1 MELNFP
7 NTVESIDRLDEIM
20 NSYPGRNRGTIIA
33 DRHSLVV
40 MLALLMHGNI
50 TVTEHS
56 YTFDPDI
63 QKDNRA
69 MEVYTE
75 LARETRWKQSEY
87 TEIER
92 IRINDLRQMSCLGKP
107 FYDGEFVCWQEG
119 RACAHC
125 GNLTLSQLLM
135 YLASHEMVRQFYI
148 FTSPCWTEEWQA
160 KYYRFDLSETAI
172 KGATVYRKSVWDK
185 IRTAS
190 EASDIYRTIYP
201 LEDEPPSMS

>member
-20 NSYPGRNRGTIIA
+20 NSYPGRDCSTIMA
-33 DRHSLVV
+33 DEHSLVV
-40 MLALLMHGNI
+40 MLALLAHGNI

-56 YTFDPDI
+56 YAFDPDI
-63 QKDNRA
+63 RSDSGM
-69 MEVYTE
+69 MEIYRE
-75 LARETRWKQSEY
+75 LARETRWRQSEY

-92 IRINDLRQMSCLGKP
+92 IRINALRQMSHLGKP

-119 RACAHC
+119 RVCAHC

-135 YLASHEMVRQFYI
+135 YFACHEMVRQFYL
-148 FTSPCWTEEWQA
+148 FTSPCRTEEWQA

-172 KGATVYRKSVWDK
+172 RGAGIYRESVWIK
-185 IRTAS
+185 LRKAS
-190 EASDIYRTIYP
+190 EAVSPAIYRM
-201 LEDEPPSMS
+201 EDEPPSMS